1 MNRVSKIKEL
11 ISQMTIEE
19 KVSQLLYISPAVER
33 LGIPEYNWWNECLH
47 GVARAGTATVFP
59 QAIAFAAT
67 FDEGLVKEIAEA
79 ISDEARAKY
88 NEAIKQGNRGQYWG
102 LTFWTPNINIFRDPR
117 WGRGQETYGEDPYLT
132 SRIGVALVNGL
143 QGDDPENLKTAACAK
158 HYAVH
163 SGPEKDRHSFNA
175 VVSQKDLFETYLPA
189 FKALVEEAGVESVM
203 GAYNRTLDE
212 PCCASNFLMKDV
224 LRGRWKFKGHFVSD
238 CWAIRDFHTHHNVTK
253 TAEESAALALN
264 AGCDLNCGCT
274 YPMLTV
280 SHKQGLVT
288 EETINT
294 ALERL
299 LLTRFKLGM
308 FDPPGTGKYD
318 KLGREVINCEKHR
331 KLALKTAHKSIVL
344 LKNDNNLLPLDSSP
358 KKIGVTGPGAANA
371 HTLFGN
377 YYGVSSH
384 FITVLEGLGE
394 KVKDKFGINLEYKQ
408 GCLMYCENR
417 KAVSF
422 AGLSAQ
428 TTNQLQK
435 DAPDVTIVVMGLDGA
450 MEGEEGDAIASD
462 SNGDRDTIELPQW
475 QLNHLKFI
483 RAVSKKV
490 VLVLTGG
497 SAVAFP
503 EELADA
509 VIFAWYPG
517 ESGGQAV
524 ADIIF
529 GDTVPSGKLPV
540 TFPASTDQLPGYSD
554 YSMKGRTYRYMTQKP
569 LYPFGFGLSYTNFKF
584 DSIALSSSSIS
595 SGGSVKAAVT
605 VSNNGKYDADEVV
618 QIYISREGRS
628 DDEPIASL
636 KAFRRVFIPAG
647 KNEKIEF
654 ELSSSV
660 FETVN
665 GQGEYKLAPGSYS
678 VTASDAAPVS
688 VAVEKGAPKPVT
700 VKIDVK

>member
-19 KVSQLLYISPAVER
+19 KVSQLLYISPAIER

-132 SRIGVALVNGL
+132 SRIGVALVKGL

-175 VVSQKDLFETYLPA
+175 IVSKKDLFETYLPA

-238 CWAIRDFHTHHNVTK
+238 CWAIRDFHTHHKVTE

-280 SHKQGLVT
+280 SHKKGLVT
-288 EETINT
+288 EETIN
-294 ALERL
+294 ASLERL

-308 FDPPGTGKYD
+308 FDPPGAGKFD
-318 KLGREVINCEKHR
+318 KLGREIINCEKHR

-377 YYGVSSH
+377 YYGVSSR

-422 AGLSAQ
+422 AGLTAQ

-462 SNGDRDTIELPQW
+462 SNGDRNTIELPQW

-540 TFPASTDQLPGYSD
+540 TFPASTDQLPDFSD
-554 YSMKGRTYRYMTQKP
+554 YSMKERTYRYMTQKP
-569 LYPFGFGLSYTNFKF
+569 LYPFGFGLSYTSFKF
-584 DSIALSSSSIS
+584 DSIDLSSSSIT
-595 SGGSVKAAVT
+595 SGGSLKAVVT

-618 QIYISREGRS
+618 QIYISREGRG

-647 KNEKIEF
+647 KSEKVEF
-654 ELSSSV
+654 VLSSSV

-665 GQGEYKLAPGSYS
+665 AQGEYKLAPGAYS
-678 VTASDAAPVS
+678 IIAADAAPVP